1 MSALTQVKERYS
13 MQVRNGISPTNPTKL
28 SITENGE
35 FKNSSC
41 WRTGLTNRQ
50 TVGGDRR
57 KRPHSPVPS
66 PLPSPTRFTECLC
79 FRTAG
84 WRASLDRR
92 KEPCLSGHKAKT
104 SKVDASPTP
113 TPCLYVHRELSSG
126 PCTENT
132 TVIYPKEVNNVDY
145 LFNYC
150 YFYYCCPLVESTAV
164 VRGGNVGTM
173 YVNERW
179 AQPLSR

>member
-1 MSALTQVKERYS
+1 MGFV
-13 MQVRNGISPTNPTKL
+13 
-28 SITENGE
+28 
-35 FKNSSC
+35 
-41 WRTGLTNRQ
+41 NRQ

-57 KRPHSPVPS
+57 KCARSPVPS
-66 PLPSPTRFTECLC
+66 PLPSPTRFTECC
-79 FRTAG
+79 YFRTAG
-84 WRASLDRR
+84 WRATLQWR

-104 SKVDASPTP
+104 SKVDASSPP
-113 TPCLYVHRELSSG
+113 PRLCVHRELSSG

-164 VRGGNVGTM
+164 VRGGKVGGTCEWEM
-173 YVNERW
+173 SLAAHLVETTC
-179 AQPLSR
+179 LSDRAHRPQ